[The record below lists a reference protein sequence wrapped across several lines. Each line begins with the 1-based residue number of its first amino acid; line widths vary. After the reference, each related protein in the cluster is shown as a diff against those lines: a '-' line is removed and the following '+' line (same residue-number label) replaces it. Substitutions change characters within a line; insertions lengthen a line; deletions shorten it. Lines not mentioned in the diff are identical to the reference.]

1 MLDDATIEKLVNM
14 ESVTQSDDV
23 WKEAPAAAVL
33 LALEVLVRPRDAT
46 LTAMAKSIIF
56 RYGNWRSKDLEIIPS
71 VRQEMYQRNYE
82 GEPWEEY
89 YHEDGHELNT

>member
-33 LALEVLVRPRDAT
+33 LALEVLVRPRDEIVT
-46 LTAMAKSIIF
+46 TMAKEILY

-82 GEPWEEY
+82 GEPWKVY
-89 YHEDGHELNT
+89 YHEDGFE